1 MLEIHGKIH
10 DRYTLEFKVGYSR
23 YSPSAAV
30 SDFMMDTWIFIPDSL
45 YINAKTYPKSNFYR
59 DFRALV
65 RLITPVYTLEEVADE
80 EALPLSRLL
89 MCCRELAEEPSEEHE
104 KTYEHQ
110 IKMFGSITRSAL
122 RTAAVGLYRETEV
135 NAFRVRL
142 DGIVLLLARIMAAY
156 REIPRKAGLDR
167 VAFELRS
174 RYDLGEEYLCRMVNM
189 HLFRVMEYAREHFPK
204 DYTRVVAAA
213 ATYIDGDLAYQR
225 ERGFLLPEEGNSD
238 NNRNFLHRAGQLKKY
253 IESDLYILADKKSN
267 TFVLQQVFFMLAAG
281 LSMVFATVVS
291 FSFQQT
297 YGNFTMPLFIALVV
311 SYMFKDRIKDLMHY
325 WFANKLGSKF

>member
-122 RTAAVGLYRETEV
+122 RTAAVGTLPRDGSERVQGSSGWYC
-135 NAFRVRL
+135 AFVGTHYGCL
-142 DGIVLLLARIMAAY
+142 
-156 REIPRKAGLDR
+156 
-167 VAFELRS
+167 S
-174 RYDLGEEYLCRMVNM
+174 
-189 HLFRVMEYAREHFPK
+189 
-204 DYTRVVAAA
+204 
-213 ATYIDGDLAYQR
+213 GDT
-225 ERGFLLPEEGNSD
+225 P
-238 NNRNFLHRAGQLKKY
+238 
-253 IESDLYILADKKSN
+253 
-267 TFVLQQVFFMLAAG
+267 
-281 LSMVFATVVS
+281 
-291 FSFQQT
+291 
-297 YGNFTMPLFIALVV
+297 
-311 SYMFKDRIKDLMHY
+311 
-325 WFANKLGSKF
+325 

>member
-1 MLEIHGKIH
+1 
-10 DRYTLEFKVGYSR
+10 
-23 YSPSAAV
+23 
-30 SDFMMDTWIFIPDSL
+30 MDLIPDSL
-45 YINAKTYPKSNFYR
+45 YINTKTYPKSNFYR

-135 NAFRVRL
+135 NAFRGSPGRHCAFCWRAL
-142 DGIVLLLARIMAAY
+142 WLLIGRY
-156 REIPRKAGLDR
+156 PVKAGLDR

-189 HLFRVMEYAREHFPK
+189 HLFRIMEYAREHFPK

-213 ATYIDGDLAYQR
+213 ATYIDGDLAYRRGGDFFAGGRQR
-225 ERGFLLPEEGNSD
+225 
-238 NNRNFLHRAGQLKKY
+238 
-253 IESDLYILADKKSN
+253 
-267 TFVLQQVFFMLAAG
+267 
-281 LSMVFATVVS
+281 
-291 FSFQQT
+291 
-297 YGNFTMPLFIALVV
+297 
-311 SYMFKDRIKDLMHY
+311 
-325 WFANKLGSKF
+325 

>member
-122 RTAAVGLYRETEV
+122 RTVAVGLYRETEV

-225 ERGFLLPEEGNSD
+225 VCWRKVTVIITVISCTGPGN
-238 NNRNFLHRAGQLKKY
+238 
-253 IESDLYILADKKSN
+253 
-267 TFVLQQVFFMLAAG
+267 
-281 LSMVFATVVS
+281 
-291 FSFQQT
+291 
-297 YGNFTMPLFIALVV
+297 
-311 SYMFKDRIKDLMHY
+311 
-325 WFANKLGSKF
+325 

>member
-238 NNRNFLHRAGQLKKY
+238 NNRNFLHRAGQLHRERFVY
-253 IESDLYILADKKSN
+253 IGRQEK
-267 TFVLQQVFFMLAAG
+267 
-281 LSMVFATVVS
+281 
-291 FSFQQT
+291 
-297 YGNFTMPLFIALVV
+297 
-311 SYMFKDRIKDLMHY
+311 
-325 WFANKLGSKF
+325 

>member
-156 REIPRKAGLDR
+156 REIPRKAGFDR
-167 VAFELRS
+167 VAF
-174 RYDLGEEYLCRMVNM
+174 
-189 HLFRVMEYAREHFPK
+189 
-204 DYTRVVAAA
+204 
-213 ATYIDGDLAYQR
+213 
-225 ERGFLLPEEGNSD
+225 
-238 NNRNFLHRAGQLKKY
+238 
-253 IESDLYILADKKSN
+253 
-267 TFVLQQVFFMLAAG
+267 
-281 LSMVFATVVS
+281 
-291 FSFQQT
+291 
-297 YGNFTMPLFIALVV
+297 
-311 SYMFKDRIKDLMHY
+311 
-325 WFANKLGSKF
+325 